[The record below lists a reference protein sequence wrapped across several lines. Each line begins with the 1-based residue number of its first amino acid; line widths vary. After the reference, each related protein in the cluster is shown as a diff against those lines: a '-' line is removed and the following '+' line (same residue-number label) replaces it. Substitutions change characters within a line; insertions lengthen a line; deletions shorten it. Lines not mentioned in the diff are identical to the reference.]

1 MNAECSAEEHRAVC
15 EWLRSSRQN
24 REYFEHLKAI
34 WILAAF
40 PLERAE
46 VADYEKFRSRFF
58 LKAKK
63 SYKFR
68 YLSLVAAAASLLF
81 VFFAVSLYVKR
92 DNGFSGEDMAT
103 FANNGEDLLY
113 HWMPDGSRL
122 TLFSGARI
130 HYKKD
135 FRQKRAVLLK
145 GRAFF
150 DIAQDVSNPFHVYA
164 SDVDILVTGTKFLV
178 IYDTTVQETGDVL
191 KVFLEEGKISARD
204 MKGSGQINMLP
215 GDMVVA
221 GKNRRL
227 QKVADAGIPE
237 EMEIMAACF
246 QFENVKMD
254 KVLQQ
259 LASYYNVSFVCGNDT
274 VGELLFTGEIRNKN
288 IKECLDL
295 FNRTMGLQYS
305 VKDTVITLY

>member
-1 MNAECSAEEHRAVC
+1 MNAESSAEERREVC
-15 EWLRSSRQN
+15 EWLRSSGQN
-24 REYFEHLKAI
+24 REYFEHLKTV

-40 PLERAE
+40 PRERAE
-46 VADYEKFRSRFF
+46 AGDYDRFRSRFF

-63 SYKFR
+63 RHKYR
-68 YLSLVAAAASLLF
+68 YLSLVAVAASLLF
-81 VFFAVSLYVKR
+81 VFFAVSLYVDR
-92 DNGFSGEDMAT
+92 DSGFSGENMAAL
-103 FANNGEDLLY
+103 ANNGGDLLY

-122 TLFSGARI
+122 TLFPGAKI
-130 HYKKD
+130 YYKED
-135 FRQKRAVLLK
+135 FLQKRAVLLK
-145 GRAFF
+145 GKAFF
-150 DIAQDVSNPFHVYA
+150 DIAKDVSNPFHVYA

-178 IYDTTVQETGDVL
+178 IYDTVQGVGDVF

-215 GDMVVA
+215 GDMVVI
-221 GKNRRL
+221 GNNRQL
-227 QKVADAGIPE
+227 QKISGAGIPE
-237 EMEIMAACF
+237 EMGVMAKYF
-246 QFENVKMD
+246 QFENVKMN

-288 IKECLDL
+288 IEECLNL
-295 FNRTMGLQYS
+295 FSRTMGLQYS

>member
-1 MNAECSAEEHRAVC
+1 MSAESSAEEHRKVC
-15 EWLRSSRQN
+15 EWLKSSGQN
-24 REYFEHLKAI
+24 REYFEHLRAV

-40 PLERAE
+40 PRERAKA
-46 VADYEKFRSRFF
+46 ADYEKFRSRFF

-63 SYKFR
+63 RYKYR
-68 YLSLVAAAASLLF
+68 YLSLIAAAASLLV
-81 VFFAVSLYVKR
+81 VFFTVSLYIQR
-92 DNGFSGEDMAT
+92 DSGFSGEDMVT
-103 FANNGEDLLY
+103 LANNGDDLLY

-122 TLFSGARI
+122 TLFPGARI
-130 HYKKD
+130 YYKKD
-135 FRQKRAVLLK
+135 FLQKRAVLLQ

-150 DIAQDVSNPFHVYA
+150 DIAKDASNPFHVYA

-178 IYDTTVQETGDVL
+178 IYDAVQEAGNAL
-191 KVFLEEGKISARD
+191 KVFLEEGKISARN

-215 GDMVVA
+215 GDVVVI
-221 GKNRRL
+221 GKDRQL
-227 QKVADAGIPE
+227 QKISNAGIPE
-237 EMEIMAACF
+237 EMGIMANCF
-246 QFENVKMD
+246 QFENVKMG

-274 VGELLFTGEIRNKN
+274 VGELLFTGEIKNKN
-288 IKECLDL
+288 IEECLDL